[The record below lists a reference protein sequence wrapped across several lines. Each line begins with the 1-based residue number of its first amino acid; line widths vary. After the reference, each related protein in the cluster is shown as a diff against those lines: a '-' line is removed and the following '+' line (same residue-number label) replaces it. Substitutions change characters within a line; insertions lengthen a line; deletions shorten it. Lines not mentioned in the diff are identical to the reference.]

1 MPAENRK
8 YCNTMPRPHEDDGA
22 IDGLSG
28 VAEGGV
34 QCFGLRNNPK
44 NVAARSRPSR
54 NWGNGVYAIQYFRE
68 DVFVDA
74 VGEALAILRDGE
86 ILGSDQF
93 GGVFEW
99 RIVNGGGNG
108 PDRVFVKLRIPP
120 GGCLVTGYCVG
131 DEGAVVDIS
140 GTLIGRNSNGGGT
153 FEVIVEK
160 VEVRFRYVGPAPM
173 P

>member
-8 YCNTMPRPHEDDGA
+8 CCNAMLCPHEGDGTV
-22 IDGLSG
+22 DGPFG
-28 VAEGGV
+28 VAEGDA

-44 NVAARSRPSR
+44 NVAARSWPSR
-54 NWGNGVYAIQYFRE
+54 NWENGVYAIQYCRE

-74 VGEALAILRDGE
+74 EGKALAILRDGE

-93 GGVFEW
+93 GGVFEG
-99 RIVNGGGNG
+99 RIVKGGANSA
-108 PDRVFVKLRIPP
+108 DRVFVKLRIPP
-120 GGCLVTGYCVG
+120 GGCLFIGYCAG
-131 DEGAVVDIS
+131 GEGAVVDIS
-140 GTLIGRNSNGGGT
+140 GPLIGRGSNGGGT
-153 FEVIVEK
+153 FEVIGEK

>member
-74 VGEALAILRDGE
+74 EGKALAILRDGE

-93 GGVFEW
+93 GGVFEG
-99 RIVNGGGNG
+99 RIVKGGANSA
-108 PDRVFVKLRIPP
+108 DRVFFEIAHSARRLSRHRVLRW
-120 GGCLVTGYCVG
+120 
-131 DEGAVVDIS
+131 
-140 GTLIGRNSNGGGT
+140 R
-153 FEVIVEK
+153 
-160 VEVRFRYVGPAPM
+160 
-173 P
+173 